1 MRTFVVSVYGFSE
14 ESVEAETRGKAMYK
28 AFRAF
33 REAGYRWD
41 FHKFLINTRVWM
53 AGR

>member
-14 ESVEAETRGKAMYK
+14 ESVEAVTRNKAMYK
-28 AFRAF
+28 AFCAF

-41 FHKFLINTRVWM
+41 FHKFLVNTRVWV